1 MMHALDYASE
11 AKDIFV
17 LPDSVLQIKRLIDDD
32 ASGMDDIASVIN
44 FDPALTVQILKIANS
59 ALYKFPNKIETVS
72 KAIQVIGTN
81 SVYDLVVACSICR
94 TFTQLDSSV
103 IDLERFWENAVCCAL
118 LCKYF
123 AERKKLKESERL
135 FVSGLL
141 HNVGELVMVRFN
153 PEIAKKCAQIN
164 ETETPLELQLK
175 LLGGATYADIG
186 STLVRMWGIPDA
198 IVTPISKQHYSQHE
212 VSDVE
217 QQIMQLSYILAL
229 DNCNPEIYSGHANL
243 EVELYENLG
252 LEDSDLDA
260 ALSHVGMQSLSVLAM
275 FSPASAAIV

>member
-1 MMHALDYASE
+1 MHALDYASE

-32 ASGMDDIASVIN
+32 ASGMDDIANVIN

-72 KAIQVIGTN
+72 KAIQIIGTN
-81 SVYDLVVACSICR
+81 SVYDLVVAFSICR
-94 TFTQLDSSV
+94 TFEELDSTV

-123 AERKKLKESERL
+123 AERKKLREPERI

-141 HNVGELVMVRFN
+141 HNVGELVMIRFN
-153 PEIAKKCAQIN
+153 PDIAKKCAQIN
-164 ETETPLELQLK
+164 ENETPLDLQLK
-175 LLGGATYADIG
+175 LLGGASYADIG
-186 STLVRMWGIPDA
+186 STLVQMWGIPES
-198 IVTPISKQHYSQHE
+198 IITPIRNQHFSQHQAE
-212 VSDVE
+212 DVE

-243 EVELYENLG
+243 EVELYEKLG
-252 LEDSDLDA
+252 LEDSDLDV

-275 FSPASAAIV
+275 FNPAAASVM

>member
-1 MMHALDYASE
+1 MHALDYASE

-17 LPDSVLQIKRLIDDD
+17 LPDSVIKVRKLIDDD
-32 ASGMDDIASVIN
+32 SSCMDDIASVIN

-81 SVYDLVVACSICR
+81 SVYDLVVAFSICK
-94 TFTQLDSSV
+94 TFAELDSSV
-103 IDLERFWENAVCCAL
+103 IDLERYWENAVCCAL

-123 AERKKLKESERL
+123 AERKKLRESERI

-141 HNVGELVMVRFN
+141 HNVGELIMIRFN
-153 PEIAKKCAQIN
+153 PDIAKQCAQIN
-164 ETETPLELQLK
+164 ENETPLELQLK
-175 LLGGATYADIG
+175 LLGGASYADIG
-186 STLVRMWGIPDA
+186 STLVKMWGIPEA
-198 IVTPISKQHYSQHE
+198 IIAPIRNQHFSQHE
-212 VSDVE
+212 ATDVE

-243 EVELYENLG
+243 EVELYEKLG

-275 FSPASAAIV
+275 FNPAAASVM

>member
-1 MMHALDYASE
+1 MHALDYASE

-32 ASGMDDIASVIN
+32 ASGMDDIANVIN

-59 ALYKFPNKIETVS
+59 ALYKFPSKIETVS
-72 KAIQVIGTN
+72 KAIQIIGTN
-81 SVYDLVVACSICR
+81 SVYDLVVAFSICR
-94 TFTQLDSSV
+94 TFEELDSTV
-103 IDLERFWENAVCCAL
+103 IDLERYWENAVCCAL

-123 AERKKLKESERL
+123 AERKKLKESERI

-141 HNVGELVMVRFN
+141 HNVGELVMIRFN
-153 PEIAKKCAQIN
+153 PDIAKKCAQIN
-164 ETETPLELQLK
+164 ENETPLDLQLK
-175 LLGGATYADIG
+175 LLGGASYADIG
-186 STLVRMWGIPDA
+186 STLVQMWGIPEA
-198 IVTPISKQHYSQHE
+198 IITPIRNQHFSQYE
-212 VSDVE
+212 ATDVE

-243 EVELYENLG
+243 EVELYEKLG

-275 FSPASAAIV
+275 FNPAAASVM